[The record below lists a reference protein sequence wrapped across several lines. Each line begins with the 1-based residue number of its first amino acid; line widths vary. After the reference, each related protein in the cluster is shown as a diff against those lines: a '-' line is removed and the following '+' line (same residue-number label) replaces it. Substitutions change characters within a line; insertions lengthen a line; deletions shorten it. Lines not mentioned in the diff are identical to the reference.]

1 MFYLRIRPLSAQRLQ
16 ASGATLSRALSQLGG
31 ASSPDGLPSSAA
43 SGEFAMMSWSGAA
56 VSPYRPSRE
65 FRAQERLKLADKHP
79 LKSLNAN
86 IPERRYSIAASERTT
101 LIAIDL
107 AA

>member
-1 MFYLRIRPLSAQRLQ
+1 
-16 ASGATLSRALSQLGG
+16 
-31 ASSPDGLPSSAA
+31 
-43 SGEFAMMSWSGAA
+43 MMSWSGAA

-86 IPERRYSIAASERTT
+86 IPERRYSIAASERAT